1 MGLKNTFKLLFIDV
15 REVLSLLS
23 LDGLINVTF
32 MEKDAEKQQSGM

>member
-1 MGLKNTFKLLFIDV
+1 MGLKNKFKLLFIDV

-32 MEKDAEKQQSGM
+32 MEQDTEKQQSEM